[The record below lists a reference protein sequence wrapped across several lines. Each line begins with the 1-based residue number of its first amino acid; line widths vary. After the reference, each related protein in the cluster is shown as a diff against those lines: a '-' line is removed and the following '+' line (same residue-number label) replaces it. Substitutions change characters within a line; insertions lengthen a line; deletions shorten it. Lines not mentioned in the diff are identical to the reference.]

1 MQVDLLIGRDHLFKR
16 SIILVKAWCY
26 YESRILGAHHGLIST
41 YALETL
47 VLYIFHRFHNSL
59 KGPLGVLY
67 TFLDYFSKFDWDNYC
82 VSLKGPVCKSSLP
95 DIVAKTPKSEKDLL
109 LSEEFLQSCRD
120 IFSLPSN
127 GLETNQRAFPLKH
140 LNIIDP
146 LKENNNLG
154 RSVNRGNFYRI
165 RSAFKYGARKL
176 GRILLL
182 PEEKIAAE
190 LKKFFANTMVWH
202 GNKCWKNV
210 QDLTKASDDELAEY
224 STVIEEVHFD
234 RPLEPEEQHLVAPA
248 CSCSNQ
254 ADVDL
259 LNLCGDH
266 DGHYRNLKL
275 AQFCYLCSTSPSML
289 SCPPFS
295 PPIQNK
301 NPWETVHEASAFMQP
316 VNPRSSR
323 YGFAEAN
330 KRHGTGTYFPNSSC
344 RPYRNRQFSG
354 SGRNPALRGHVP
366 LDRSNGLA
374 AASPELTA
382 CADYGCTVEYPV
394 LESGKFGSSGY
405 HQSIYVDAYSC
416 PSEKLEHCSPR
427 PQKVPETDSGTFTRR
442 GPPSSPMA
450 SPTPNCRSLW
460 NSDKE
465 RVKAQAYHLR
475 NEDDFPPLSL

>member
-1 MQVDLLIGRDHLFKR
+1 MQVDLLTGRDHLFKR
-16 SIILVKAWCY
+16 SIILLKAWCY

-59 KGPLGVLY
+59 KGPLGLLY

-109 LSEEFLQSCRD
+109 LSEAFLQSCRD

-154 RSVNRGNFYRI
+154 RSVNRGNFYRK
-165 RSAFKYGARKL
+165 RSAFKYGARQL
-176 GRILLL
+176 
-182 PEEKIAAE
+182 
-190 LKKFFANTMVWH
+190 
-202 GNKCWKNV
+202 
-210 QDLTKASDDELAEY
+210 DLTRAFDDELAEY
-224 STVIEEVHFD
+224 STVIEEVHCD
-234 RPLEPEEQHLVAPA
+234 RPLEHEEQHLVALA
-248 CSCSNQ
+248 CSCSYQ

-266 DGHYRNLKL
+266 DGHVRNLKL

-289 SCPPFS
+289 SCPPFC

-301 NPWETVHEASAFMQP
+301 NPWETVLEASAFMQP

-354 SGRNPALRGHVP
+354 SGRNPAFRGKQS
-366 LDRSNGLA
+366 RNRIWGLFLF
-374 AASPELTA
+374 S
-382 CADYGCTVEYPV
+382 
-394 LESGKFGSSGY
+394 
-405 HQSIYVDAYSC
+405 
-416 PSEKLEHCSPR
+416 
-427 PQKVPETDSGTFTRR
+427 
-442 GPPSSPMA
+442 
-450 SPTPNCRSLW
+450 TPNAALG
-460 NSDKE
+460 K
-465 RVKAQAYHLR
+465 L
-475 NEDDFPPLSL
+475 